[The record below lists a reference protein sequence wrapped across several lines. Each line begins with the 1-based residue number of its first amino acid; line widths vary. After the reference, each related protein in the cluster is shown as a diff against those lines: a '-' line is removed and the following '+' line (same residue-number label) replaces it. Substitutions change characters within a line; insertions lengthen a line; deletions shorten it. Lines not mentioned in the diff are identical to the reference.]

1 MWQFT
6 LNEIK
11 EDNTM
16 QKKREKYTHEKL
28 YAENLKFQDTLVAI
42 IELMNELF
50 SEQLKIEKY

>member
-1 MWQFT
+1 MWQYT

-16 QKKREKYTHEKL
+16 QKKWENYTHEKL
-28 YAENLKFQDTLVAI
+28 YAENVKFQDTLVAI
-42 IELMNELF
+42 VELMNELF

>member
-16 QKKREKYTHEKL
+16 QKKWENYTYEKL
-28 YAENLKFQDTLVAI
+28 YAENVKFQDTLVAI
-42 IELMNELF
+42 VELLNELF